1 MARSTFAGRDGAG
14 GAAAGGER
22 GAVVVRGLHG
32 VREGRSAG
40 APTDDRL
47 TPPLIRTI
55 VVKCGATTRM
65 IGMVKDHDAGAQTSA
80 DVPIRVSVSLGA
92 NDYALLKVIA
102 KSKRVSLAWVVRDAV
117 SDYLDARSPLL
128 ARKRGSALS

>member
-1 MARSTFAGRDGAG
+1 
-14 GAAAGGER
+14 
-22 GAVVVRGLHG
+22 
-32 VREGRSAG
+32 
-40 APTDDRL
+40 
-47 TPPLIRTI
+47 
-55 VVKCGATTRM
+55 
-65 IGMVKDHDAGAQTSA
+65 MVKDHDAGAQTSA